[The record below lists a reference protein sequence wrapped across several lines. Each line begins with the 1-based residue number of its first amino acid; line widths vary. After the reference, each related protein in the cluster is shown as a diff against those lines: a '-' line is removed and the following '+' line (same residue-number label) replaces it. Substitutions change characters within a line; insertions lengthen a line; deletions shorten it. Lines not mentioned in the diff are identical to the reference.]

1 MELKLYY
8 NPISSY
14 SQKTL
19 MGLYEKEVSFT
30 PIVVNLMDPVARQEY
45 LAVNPWGK
53 VPTMICVDEDR
64 TLPESSIILEFIDQ
78 RFSTGSKLF
87 PNDPDQCRRARL
99 FDRMS
104 DFYLNDP
111 TVTIFLDQIRP
122 PEAKNPA
129 AVARAKQTL
138 ETSVR
143 VMNEHYATRTW
154 ALGEEFSIAD
164 VSAAPALFYMQQVY
178 PFADFPHLVA
188 YAQRVIGRPSYQ
200 KVLSEALPVLQQ
212 MAQKRN

>member
-30 PIVVNLMDPVARQEY
+30 PIMVNLMDSAARQEY
-45 LAVNPWGK
+45 LSVNPWGK

-64 TLPESSIILEFIDQ
+64 TLPESSIILEFVDQ
-78 RFSTGSKLF
+78 RFSTGTRLF
-87 PNDPDQCRRARL
+87 PVDPDQCRRARL

-111 TVTIFLDQIRP
+111 AVTIFLDQIRA

-143 VMNEHYATRTW
+143 VLNEHFATRTW

-164 VSAAPALFYMQQVY
+164 VAATPALFYMQQVY
-178 PFADFPHLVA
+178 PFSDFPNLVS
-188 YAQRVIGRPSYQ
+188 YANRLISRPSYQ
-200 KVLSEALPVLQQ
+200 KVLAEALPVLQQ
-212 MAQKRN
+212 FGQKRG